1 MIEKI
6 SKALD
11 TIICVHHWASSNLHN
26 NGWKI
31 YRKISNLD
39 RVKGNEQ
46 TQGRIH
52 TLWIKQHIKSWST
65 PFELNNISN
74 LGVYL
79 QHCFLCAFDRV
90 YVVWASFVLLELI
103 AYTSY
108 KDHEWPF
115 ACHKA
120 IGWLLKTSLGL
131 ENRLFDVFKVIFI
144 DRSIVCWLWAWL
156 HWSSC

>member
-1 MIEKI
+1 MSRLKE
-6 SKALD
+6 
-11 TIICVHHWASSNLHN
+11 
-26 NGWKI
+26 G
-31 YRKISNLD
+31 
-39 RVKGNEQ
+39 
-46 TQGRIH
+46 
-52 TLWIKQHIKSWST
+52 ST

-79 QHCFLCAFDRV
+79 QHCFLSTFDRV

-115 ACHKA
+115 SCHKA

-131 ENRLFDVFKVIFI
+131 EDGSFDVFKAIFI
-144 DRSIVCWLWAWL
+144 DRSIQYVGCEHGYTGVIAKVCTKGLP
-156 HWSSC
+156 

>member
-1 MIEKI
+1 MIEQI

-11 TIICVHHWASSNLHN
+11 TIICVHHLSSSNLQN
-26 NGWKI
+26 NHWKYI
-31 YRKISNLD
+31 EKLVTSIDSSGMSRLKE
-39 RVKGNEQ
+39 G
-46 TQGRIH
+46 
-52 TLWIKQHIKSWST
+52 ST

-79 QHCFLCAFDRV
+79 QHWFICAFDRV

-103 AYTSY
+103 DYTSY

-115 ACHKA
+115 ACHNA

-131 ENRLFDVFKVIFI
+131 EDGSFDVFKAISI
-144 DRSIVCWLWAWL
+144 DRSIACWLWAWL
-156 HWSSC
+156 HWSYC